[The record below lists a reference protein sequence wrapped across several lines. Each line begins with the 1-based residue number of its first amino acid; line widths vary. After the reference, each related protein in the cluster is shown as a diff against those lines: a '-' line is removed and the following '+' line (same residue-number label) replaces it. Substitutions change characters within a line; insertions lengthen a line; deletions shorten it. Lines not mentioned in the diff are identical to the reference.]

1 MLGPVCVC
9 GRSFSQL
16 SAFSNHRRLCQKS
29 KKRLSNVLDKAKRQ
43 WSSNKR
49 RRLGFDDPSVNQPS
63 TSGLVREGSPS
74 PQDVSQ
80 TTTEDDGE
88 LAGVMEDSNLTM
100 MERRPWARRLN
111 RRLPLRF
118 RDVLPQ
124 PPPALPPQDVVQAIE
139 SPSVEPP
146 EGSSPSLAM
155 RIRSRMRRIRIPIR
169 V

>member
-9 GRSFSQL
+9 GRLFTQPN
-16 SAFSNHRRLCQKS
+16 AFSNHRRSCQKS

-63 TSGLVREGSPS
+63 TSGLVCEGSLS

-80 TTTEDDGE
+80 TTTTEDDEE

-100 MERRPWARRLN
+100 M
-111 RRLPLRF
+111 
-118 RDVLPQ
+118 
-124 PPPALPPQDVVQAIE
+124 
-139 SPSVEPP
+139 
-146 EGSSPSLAM
+146 
-155 RIRSRMRRIRIPIR
+155 
-169 V
+169 